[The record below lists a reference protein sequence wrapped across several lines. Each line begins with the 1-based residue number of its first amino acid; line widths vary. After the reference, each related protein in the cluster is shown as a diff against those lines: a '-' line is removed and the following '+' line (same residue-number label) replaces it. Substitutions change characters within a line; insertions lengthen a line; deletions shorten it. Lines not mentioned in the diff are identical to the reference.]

1 MEVSPIDD
9 DMVKVTL
16 PNPDY
21 YSGDLSETEGIS
33 KTVNVEM
40 PNFDKFKVTTMTQT
54 VILSSEVNKAAIFC
68 LIRSV
73 NPQEYKSEW
82 DPHPDNFLKKNGK
95 NKKIQL
101 PYFEE
106 EVGNIVAAGFE
117 FPKIGK
123 YFRGLRCTGG
133 AFKNA
138 VTMDIV
144 TSVKN
149 INLKLST
156 SKIQMCGST
165 SDEMVIEAIDYLI
178 ILINEVC
185 DFVEYM
191 RSKPQKS
198 LKTIGVL
205 RLQSKGPVETIFKP
219 NLNSGGHGDIIMTR
233 FESINIPTGPW
244 NQIDPKIYAILGPKI
259 AEAKFHGY
267 QYCYIEHIFDI
278 VENLINNPDIK
289 VTEKSLTYK
298 EVARSMVNY
307 NYGLGF
313 YVLNFRL
320 QRNLSNLFN
329 SCDFYKGCISTY
341 QNDSTRRVKISA
353 PFDVPEEYVNKIWR
367 NAKTKKEHTFTIT
380 TKGPVTQSGP
390 HEDLMAE
397 IYYKVIGAIIS
408 LRPKVEDLVSED
420 VKRKK
425 IREMIQAAD
434 HDDMVEFERNHPRD
448 FKSWLTD
455 RSRSRSVDYSDI
467 RASLKRWLRNN
478 RKGKLLKEL
487 YEDPN

>member
-9 DMVKVTL
+9 NMVEVTL
-16 PNPDY
+16 PNPSY
-21 YSGDLSETEGIS
+21 YSADLSETQGVL
-33 KTVNVEM
+33 KTVKVKM

-73 NPQEYKSEW
+73 NPQKYESDW
-82 DPHPDNFLKKNGK
+82 DPHPSNFIKKNGK

-106 EVGNIVAAGFE
+106 EVGNIIATGFE

-144 TSVKN
+144 TSAKN

-156 SKIQMCGST
+156 AKIQMCGST
-165 SDEMVIEAIDYLI
+165 SDEMVTEAVDYLMD
-178 ILINEVC
+178 LIHEVC
-185 DFVEYM
+185 EFVEYM
-191 RSKPQKS
+191 RSKPQES
-198 LKTIGVL
+198 LETINML
-205 RLQSKGPVETIFKP
+205 RLQSRGPDEKIFKP
-219 NLNSGGHGDIIMTR
+219 NPIVPGDIILTKR
-233 FESINIPTGPW
+233 ETIKIPTGPW
-244 NQIDPKIYAILGPKI
+244 NQIDPEIYAVLGPKI
-259 AEAKFHGY
+259 AEAKYHGY
-267 QYCYIEHIFDI
+267 QYCYVEHMLDI
-278 VENLINNPDIK
+278 VENLINNPEIK
-289 VTEKSLTYK
+289 IADKSLGYK

-320 QRNLSNLFN
+320 QKHLSNLFN
-329 SCDFYKGCISTY
+329 SCDFYRGCISTY
-341 QNDSTRRVKISA
+341 QNDTTRRVKISV
-353 PFDVPEEYVNKIWR
+353 PFDVPEEYAHKIWR

-408 LRPKVEDLVSED
+408 IRDKVEDLVSED

-425 IREMIQAAD
+425 IREMIETAD
-434 HDDMVEFERNHPRD
+434 YDDMVDFEKNHPRD

-455 RSRSRSVDYSDI
+455 RARARSVDYTDI
-467 RASLKRWLRNN
+467 RKSLRRWLENN
-478 RKGKLLKEL
+478 RKSKLLKEV
-487 YEDPN
+487 YEDAN

>member
-1 MEVSPIDD
+1 MEVSPIDENT
-9 DMVKVTL
+9 VEVTL

-21 YSGDLSETEGIS
+21 YTEDLSETEGIS
-33 KTVNVEM
+33 KTVKVKM

-73 NPQEYKSEW
+73 NPQKYKHEW
-82 DPHPDNFLKKNGK
+82 DPHPDNFVKKNGK

-101 PYFEE
+101 PYFDE

-165 SDEMVIEAIDYLI
+165 SDKMVIEAVEYLI
-178 ILINEVC
+178 SLINEVC
-185 DFVEYM
+185 DFVDYM
-191 RSKPQKS
+191 RSQPEKS
-198 LKTIGVL
+198 LKTIQEL
-205 RLQSKGPVETIFKP
+205 RLQSKGSIKYKFEP
-219 NLNSGGHGDIIMTR
+219 NPNSEGHDDILMTR

-244 NQIDPKIYAILGPKI
+244 NLIDPKIYRVLGPKI

-267 QYCYIEHIFDI
+267 QYCYIENMLNI
-278 VENLINNPDIK
+278 VENLINNLDIK
-289 VTEKSLTYK
+289 VADKSLTYK

-320 QRNLSNLFN
+320 QRNLSILFN
-329 SCDFYKGCISTY
+329 SCDFYRGCISTY
-341 QNDSTRRVKISA
+341 QNDTTRRVKISV
-353 PFDVPEEYVNKIWR
+353 PFDVPEEYADKIWR

-408 LRPKVEDLVSED
+408 VRSKVEDRCSED
-420 VKRKK
+420 VKRKI
-425 IREMIQAAD
+425 IREIIQAAD
-434 HDDMVEFERNHPRD
+434 HDDMIDFERNHPRD

-455 RSRSRSVDYSDI
+455 RARSRSVDYSDI
-467 RASLKRWLRNN
+467 RTSLKRWLRDN